1 MGTRKR
7 VTVSLDSVRPGCQLA
22 VSASR
27 RAAARSYLELKRGLD
42 SLATVSSTAALLG
55 LALTARGVVI
65 SFGGA
70 GASAATIKASVFHG
84 LSEALLPCAFGL
96 ALSLFALLVHHV
108 LETQLRTFE
117 VEMEHRPAQLFALI
131 PR

>member
-1 MGTRKR
+1 M
-7 VTVSLDSVRPGCQLA
+7 SLASVCPDYQLA

-27 RAAARSYLELKRGLD
+27 RAAARTYLELKRGLD

-70 GASAATIKASVFHG
+70 GASAATIQASVFEG
-84 LSEALLPCAFGL
+84 VSEALIPCGFGL
-96 ALSLFALLVHHV
+96 ALSLFALFVHHI
-108 LETQLRTFE
+108 LEIQLRTFE
-117 VEMEHRPAQLFALI
+117 LEMEHRPVELFALI
-131 PR
+131 PH